1 MGAWYATH
9 AAPMT
14 HKACGGGCSSTLHSS
29 CTACLSHQL
38 EHGLLGCPPVS
49 QSQCLLAC
57 SPVCLSVCLCVCTC
71 HTPVCLS
78 VCMYCLPAC
87 VSVCLSICVYSLY
100 CMPACVSVC
109 LYVRYASLCVCLSV
123 HLCVLTVL
131 YGSLCVCLDSHF
143 RWLID
148 NAHPTVL
155 YNTLQTPNSNM
166 YICSGPYFTTWYG
179 TFLTCSANLRVVP
192 DIQHVCEQTLVGTTL
207 YFRRGR
213 GRQYIHTFGE
223 LPVSQWRL

>member
-14 HKACGGGCSSTLHSS
+14 HKACGGGCSSTLRSS
-29 CTACLSHQL
+29 CTACLLTNWSMPCWGVHL
-38 EHGLLGCPPVS
+38 
-49 QSQCLLAC
+49 CL
-57 SPVCLSVCLCVCTC
+57 SPGVCLHVHLCVCLSVCLYM
-71 HTPVCLS
+71 P
-78 VCMYCLPAC
+78 YA
-87 VSVCLSICVYSLY
+87 SL
-100 CMPACVSVC
+100 SVC

-123 HLCVLTVL
+123 HLCVLTAL

-166 YICSGPYFTTWYG
+166 YICSGPYFTTWNG

-213 GRQYIHTFGE
+213 DRQYIHTFGE